1 MVRLQAPAK
10 VYYDVLFSGR
20 KDSIVFVPST
30 PGYRVRTSR
39 KKVDGFYVNLIP
51 YDTSEYYYSRVG
63 VFLKRVTAE
72 TL

>member
-10 VYYDVLFSGR
+10 VYYGVLFSGR

-51 YDTSEYYYSRVG
+51 YDTSEYYSRVG